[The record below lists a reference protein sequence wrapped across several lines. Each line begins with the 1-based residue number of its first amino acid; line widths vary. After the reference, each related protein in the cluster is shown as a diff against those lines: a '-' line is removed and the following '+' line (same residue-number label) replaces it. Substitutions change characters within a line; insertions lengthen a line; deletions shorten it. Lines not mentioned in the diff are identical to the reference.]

1 MDELNKELQEL
12 IKLDPTSMDD
22 AQKSRLAE
30 LPMLIVQA
38 GNSALETK
46 SKDLESALAQ
56 KDHFRTKAEKAEAD
70 KKILEAKLSTSQK
83 TALDVGDYI
92 NISSSLDGLDQR
104 EKEYL
109 AQQHTL
115 TGKPLNEIRNSEDF
129 SFWQSAYRQKVEKD
143 KLTLKPTN
151 RQSESEEPISLEQAL
166 TEARTTQEKEEILS
180 QMGYDFKSKSRSDK
194 VILGTSRSY

>member
-1 MDELNKELQEL
+1 MDELQKELQEL
-12 IKLDPTSMDD
+12 INFAPESMDD
-22 AQKSRLAE
+22 TQKARLAE
-30 LPMLIVQA
+30 LPMLIVSA
-38 GNSALETK
+38 GNAALETK

-70 KKILEAKLSTSQK
+70 RKALEAKLNTSQK

-92 NISSSLDGLDQR
+92 NISASLDGLDTR

-115 TGKPLNEIRNSEDF
+115 TGKPLNEIRASEDF
-129 SFWQSAYRQKVEKD
+129 GFWQSSYQQKVEKD

-151 RQSESEEPISLEQAL
+151 RQSEADEPVSLAEAL
-166 TEARTTQEKEEILS
+166 ENATTMEEKEKILNES
-180 QMGYDFKSKSRSDK
+180 MGYKIGNKHRPDTVF
-194 VILGTSRSY
+194 LGTQR